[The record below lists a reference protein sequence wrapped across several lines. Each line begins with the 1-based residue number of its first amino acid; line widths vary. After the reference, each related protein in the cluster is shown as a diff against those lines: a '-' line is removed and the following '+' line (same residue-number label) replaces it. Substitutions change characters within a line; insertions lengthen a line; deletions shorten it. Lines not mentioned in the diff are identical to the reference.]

1 MVELRENVASVW
13 LPRKGEKEEPV
24 ALVIGQVPD
33 LRELLV
39 RLVHQRPIHF
49 AHRNNVAV
57 TAAVSDSIL
66 LRHF

>member
-1 MVELRENVASVW
+1 MRL
-13 LPRKGEKEEPV
+13 LFGYGEKKEPV

-39 RLVHQRPIHF
+39 GLVHQRPIHL

-57 TAAVSDSIL
+57 TATTVGISIL

>member
-1 MVELRENVASVW
+1 MIELRENVTSVW
-13 LPRKGEKEEPV
+13 LQRKRRKEPV

-33 LRELLV
+33 LRELFV
-39 RLVHQRPIHF
+39 RLVHQRPIHL

-57 TAAVSDSIL
+57 TATVSVGIL